1 MRFRS
6 PTAANDTTAVP
17 EFDPSGHGV
26 HSLQVTIKTNC
37 MVTVADEK
45 VSERD
50 KYMSQLRQF
59 NSHVLKVIC
68 FFPAAPIIRVVPSI
82 TGEFYQQVIFK

>member
-6 PTAANDTTAVP
+6 PTAANDTTAVS

-50 KYMSQLRQF
+50 KYMSQLKQF
-59 NSHVLKVIC
+59 NSHVLKVILILPC
-68 FFPAAPIIRVVPSI
+68 SAYH
-82 TGEFYQQVIFK
+82 TGGTFNNR